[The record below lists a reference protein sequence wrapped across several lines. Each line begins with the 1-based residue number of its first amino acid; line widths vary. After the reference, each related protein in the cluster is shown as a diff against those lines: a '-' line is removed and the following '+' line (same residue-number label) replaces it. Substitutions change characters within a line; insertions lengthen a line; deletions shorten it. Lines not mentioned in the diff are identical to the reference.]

1 MRILF
6 EDYFY
11 DEKLIE
17 GLLPD
22 EILSW
27 SADKK
32 QAKTTYVGYHFSNI
46 INEPVFILPKVFI
59 DSCGNPFGKDNLS
72 KNELLKG
79 IVLDEV
85 LGDEEVLTVSR
96 LSFWLYQAIAKYA
109 ENNPK
114 TTIIRTENI
123 QEVKSVGEYNCST
136 LIEVIQSLRY
146 FNHDHQNLFTF
157 IVNQNRSG
165 VHNINWKK
173 TITKVQPLIQ
183 GGNPIYLDFINN
195 KKNINFDEEII
206 VMFYSVM
213 EYLKG
218 KYYFD
223 EPINFNFNLL
233 TTEQVQDLI
242 DYETGTI
249 YLDKIRHKYF
259 TDELV
264 QLWQLLYVFFEK
276 AQQIA
281 TKGYH
286 EEDVLATSFN
296 NVFEEMIDQL
306 IGSNELVSV
315 KKNKDGKII
324 DHLYRDDSL
333 INNGKVYYIADSK
346 YYKESSDLGENSV
359 YKQFTYAKNII
370 QHNLNIFQKDSNDAR
385 YLPAM
390 RDELTEGYNIV
401 PNFFI
406 RASAVGKDGLYDYE
420 EERLESEFDKDR
432 VETFIDKETNEEV
445 KNKLVNYHF
454 ANRLFDRD
462 TLVLQTYN
470 INFLYVLAKYV
481 EGEDNIVKAKI
492 RKQFRNDLIIRFNAL
507 YNFYKLTPKDPSK
520 SLEELVDK
528 HFRILNGRVICPEKD
543 CGYLILALEKRN
555 ITMKAEVLYAKFNL
569 VKNALRDFRHDEFKI
584 CEVNGIKD
592 FK

>member
-1 MRILF
+1 MKILF

-11 DEKLIE
+11 DSKDIE
-17 GLLPD
+17 GLLPED
-22 EILSW
+22 ILSW
-27 SADKK
+27 SADEK
-32 QAKTTYVGYHFSNI
+32 QAKTTYVGYHYSNI

-59 DSCGNPFGKDNLS
+59 DEKGKPFGKDTFTMDA
-72 KNELLKG
+72 LLKAG
-79 IVLDEV
+79 NLNKVLN
-85 LGDEEVLTVSR
+85 EEYALTVSR
-96 LSFWLYQAIAKYA
+96 LSFWLYLAIAKYA
-109 ENNPK
+109 EKNPR
-114 TTIIRTENI
+114 TTIIRAESI
-123 QEVKSVGEYNCST
+123 QEIKSIGEYSCTT

-165 VHNINWKK
+165 VHNINWNK

-183 GGNPIYLDFINN
+183 NGSPIYLDFINK

-206 VMFYSVM
+206 VLFYSVM
-213 EYLKG
+213 EYLKE

-223 EPINFNFNLL
+223 EPVNFNFNLL
-233 TTEQVQDLI
+233 STDQVQDLI

-276 AQQIA
+276 EQQIA
-281 TKGYH
+281 NKGYR
-286 EEDVLATSFN
+286 EEDVLAKSFN
-296 NVFEEMIDQL
+296 KVFEDMIDQL
-306 IGSNELVSV
+306 IGNNELATI

-324 DHLYRDDSL
+324 DHLYRDESI
-333 INNGKVYYIADSK
+333 INNGQVYYIADSK

-370 QHNLNIFQKDSNDAR
+370 QHNLNIFQKDTKDER

-420 EERLESEFDKDR
+420 EDRLENEFEKDR
-432 VETFIDKETNEEV
+432 RETYTDKETHEVV

-481 EGEDNIVKAKI
+481 EGADEVTRSKLHKVLRD
-492 RKQFRNDLIIRFNAL
+492 DLIKRFDNL
-507 YNFYKLTPKDPSK
+507 YDFYILKPKEGKKLEDLVEVHFKKLHGKIYRPTPDC
-520 SLEELVDK
+520 D
-528 HFRILNGRVICPEKD
+528 RIIM
-543 CGYLILALEKRN
+543 ALEKE
-555 ITMKAEVLYAKFNL
+555 EVKLTNNNNSKEISNKELLHEIEKEFD
-569 VKNALRDFRHDEFKI
+569 KKEFKL
-584 CEVNGIKD
+584 KSLD
-592 FK
+592 

>member
-1 MRILF
+1 MRIIF

-11 DEKLIE
+11 DSHLIE
-17 GLLPD
+17 GLLPRD
-22 EILSW
+22 LLSW
-27 SADKK
+27 SADEER
-32 QAKTTYVGYHFSNI
+32 AKTTYVGYHFSNTI
-46 INEPVFILPKVFI
+46 DEPVFILPKVFI
-59 DSCGNPFGKDNLS
+59 DANWKPFGKEELV
-72 KNELLKG
+72 KEELLNG
-79 IVLDEV
+79 IDIDNI
-85 LGDEEVLTVSR
+85 LGKEDALTISR
-96 LSFWLYQAIAKYA
+96 LSFWLYQAINKYA
-109 ENNPK
+109 EKNPK
-114 TTIIRTENI
+114 TTILRSANI
-123 QEVKSVGEYNCST
+123 QEIKSVGDYSCST
-136 LIEVIQSLRY
+136 LIEVIQSLRC

-165 VHNINWKK
+165 VHNIDWNK
-173 TITKVQPLIQ
+173 TITKVKPLIQ
-183 GGNPIYLDFINN
+183 DARPIYWDFINK

-206 VMFYSVM
+206 VLFYSVM

-223 EPINFNFNLL
+223 EPVNFNFNLL
-233 TTEQVQDLI
+233 SVDQVQDLI

-259 TDELV
+259 TDKLV

-276 AQQIA
+276 EQQIA
-281 TKGYH
+281 SKGYH

-296 NVFEEMIDQL
+296 NVFEDMIDQL
-306 IGSNELVSV
+306 IGSNDLAAV

-333 INNGKVYYIADSK
+333 INNGQVYYIADSK

-359 YKQFTYAKNII
+359 YKQFTYARNII
-370 QHNLNIFQKDSNDAR
+370 QHNLNIFQKDSDDEH

-406 RASAVGKDGLYDYE
+406 RASAVGIDGVYDYE
-420 EERLESEFDKDR
+420 KSYLENEFEKDYGKTVTDEITR
-432 VETFIDKETNEEV
+432 EQIE
-445 KNKLVNYHF
+445 NKLVNYHF

-481 EGEDNIVKAKI
+481 EGGDEIVKAAI
-492 RKQFRNDLIIRFNAL
+492 RKQFRLDLIQRFDAL
-507 YNFYKLTPKDPSK
+507 YNFYKLSPKDDTS

-543 CGYLILALEKRN
+543 CGYLILALEKEN
-555 ITMKAEVLYAKFNL
+555 ITTKDYSLYRKSNL
-569 VKNALRDFRHDEFKI
+569 ILEALRDFKHERFDI
-584 CEVNGIKD
+584 CKVNGLKY
-592 FK
+592 